1 MVIDLASLS
10 AIPEA
15 DETESLHRVTVARL
29 NYDVNLTI
37 TRLVS
42 VTPSVCISLSMRALQ
57 QLLLFF
63 RLTPRILPL
72 LHGSATFT
80 RLNIELS

>member
-1 MVIDLASLS
+1 MAIDIS

-15 DETESLHRVTVARL
+15 DETESLHRVTVTRL

-37 TRLVS
+37 TRL